1 MERLV
6 SGRSLPL
13 ALAAFVAAA
22 GLTGCAAGTELPAVQ
37 RVAVDFVTAIEQ
49 QKGQDACDL
58 LTSEAEESASGATDV
73 SCATAVLNIDE
84 SGSQVHSIQIW
95 GDAAQVKLGSDT
107 VFLRRLPTGWQVRAA
122 GCQSQPGAAYNCD
135 VEG

>member
-1 MERLV
+1 V

-13 ALAAFVAAA
+13 ALAAIVLAA
-22 GLTGCAAGTELPAVQ
+22 GLVGCTADTERSEVQ
-37 RVAVDFVTAIEQ
+37 RVAVDFVTAVES
-49 QKGQDACDL
+49 KDGSDACEL
-58 LTSEAEESASGATDV
+58 LTSQAEESVSGATDV
-73 SCATAVLNIDE
+73 PCATAVLSIDE
-84 SGSQVHSIQIW
+84 SGSQVHHIQVW

-107 VFLRRLPTGWQVRAA
+107 VFLRRLPDGWQVRAA

>member
-1 MERLV
+1 MECRV

-13 ALAAFVAAA
+13 ALAALAVAA
-22 GLTGCAAGTELPAVQ
+22 GLAGCTAGTERSEVQ
-37 RVAVDFVTAIEQ
+37 QVAVDFVTAIEDGN
-49 QKGQDACDL
+49 GQVACGL
-58 LTSEAEESASGATDV
+58 LTTEAEESVSGATEV
-73 SCATAVLNIDE
+73 SCETAVLNIDE
-84 SGSQVHSIQIW
+84 SGSQLRHTQVW

-107 VFLRRLPTGWQVRAA
+107 VFLRRLPSGWQVRAA

>member
-1 MERLV
+1 M
-6 SGRSLPL
+6 
-13 ALAAFVAAA
+13 ALAVLVAAA
-22 GLTGCAAGTELPAVQ
+22 GLVGCTAGTERSEVQ
-37 RVAVDFVTAIEQ
+37 QVAVDFVTAVQNEN
-49 QKGQDACDL
+49 GQDACEL

-84 SGSQVHSIQIW
+84 SGSDVHHIQIW

-107 VFLRRLPTGWQVRAA
+107 VFLQRLPAGWQVRAA
-122 GCQSQPGAAYNCD
+122 GCQSRPDAAYNCD